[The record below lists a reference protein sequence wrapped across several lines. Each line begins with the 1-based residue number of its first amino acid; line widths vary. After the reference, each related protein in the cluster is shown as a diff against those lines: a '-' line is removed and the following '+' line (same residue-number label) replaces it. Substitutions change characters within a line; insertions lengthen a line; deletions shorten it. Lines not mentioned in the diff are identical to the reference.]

1 MQMTKDLN
9 EVFTTLIPSR
19 KATAKTTQEP
29 IQEAKSI
36 DETAQFIEELKQ
48 TIKLHENRLEE
59 LKKLIT
65 EYDSRLDA
73 KIEELVDLM
82 IKRLK

>member
-1 MQMTKDLN
+1 MSDPLTALKDEKPKDRL
-9 EVFTTLIPSR
+9 
-19 KATAKTTQEP
+19 QEP
-29 IQEAKSI
+29 IQEAKPI

-65 EYDSRLDA
+65 DYDSRLDA